1 MRFAACVLLAVQT
14 SIIALTAAEADTA
27 HARVALDAGSPAD
40 TAGTTGTTGTTG
52 TDGAHDTGG
61 TGGTRAAEALP
72 DVHGRAREIT
82 FYLARV
88 LPTDVAYRAA
98 TPTVQHVAQAV
109 QDRGEAAS
117 ERKRARAAVRLG
129 HHKAMRRVKRSG
141 IRWHSS
147 GGCTNREVRTCTSLA
162 SVRAGT
168 ISAVIALK
176 RRSQCPIKIT
186 GGTEAGH
193 APGAY
198 SHGNGYKLDITLNA
212 CVDHFIT
219 HNYPLYS
226 VRGDGARLYRGP
238 GGDVYARESDH
249 WDILFR

>member
-14 SIIALTAAEADTA
+14 SIIALNAAEADAA
-27 HARVALDAGSPAD
+27 HARVALGTGSPVDD
-40 TAGTTGTTGTTG
+40 TG
-52 TDGAHDTGG
+52 TGG
-61 TGGTRAAEALP
+61 TGGSEALP
-72 DVHGRAREIT
+72 DVHGQTREIA

-88 LPTDVAYRAA
+88 LPTDVAYRSA
-98 TPTVQHVAQAV
+98 PQTVQQAMTF
-109 QDRGEAAS
+109 QDRGEAAA
-117 ERKRARAAVRLG
+117 ERKRARSAVRLG
-129 HHKAMRRVKRSG
+129 HHKAMRRVKRAG
-141 IRWHSS
+141 VRWHSS
-147 GGCTNREVRTCTSLA
+147 GGCTDRGVRTCTSLA

-176 RRSQCPIKIT
+176 RESRCPIKIT